1 MATEGETHARFRSV
15 ARLRLGR
22 GRGAIPRQGICQ
34 KQASIGKLCS
44 VDAIVVRHVV
54 SGDGE
59 LTPSIETEWQF
70 DAVHLAPVQRW
81 LAQHAEGTIRVD
93 PAGTRSLVDTYL
105 DTSDLRIH
113 RAQRSLRLRR
123 IGRGTEI
130 TLKTHASA
138 VAGVRSR
145 EEITERV
152 PAPDVAALE
161 AEGEV
166 GWRVRALIGRRQLTE
181 LFEVR
186 TRRQVFIL
194 QLAELPAGEVV
205 LDRTVIGIG
214 PGLEPARLRRVE
226 VEVADPSNAEIAA
239 FVERLRQECGLRLA
253 THTKFEAGFLAR
265 GLEAPLARDL
275 GTTSFDLHSST
286 GELAF
291 AVLRGLFVEMLAH
304 ESGTRLGEDPEEL
317 HGMRVA
323 TRRLRAVLGIF
334 QPALPIR
341 ASRFREEIGW
351 LGQVLGA
358 VRDLDVGIGQLREG
372 AVEGIGSEEVDAL
385 DALIDLL
392 ESRRGDARAM
402 LLEALDSRR
411 YDRLVDGFSAFLTH
425 GPLRRSAAST
435 APAAGAV
442 PGIAIER
449 YRKVRKQGRRLDA
462 SSEPGEFHVLRIR
475 CKRLRYALEAV
486 ADLYGKPAR
495 VMNRHLIALQ
505 DALGSHQDAIVAS
518 QRLRSLAID
527 HGHDLPPA
535 TVFAMGELAARHTE
549 RAERLRSEFPPLFRK
564 LVGPWKKLRRVMEA
578 AAPAAPSIR
587 TTSGR
592 RSPVLR
598 SAAEVELE
606 KSDGSVQHVL
616 ERP

>member
-1 MATEGETHARFRSV
+1 M
-15 ARLRLGR
+15 
-22 GRGAIPRQGICQ
+22 
-34 KQASIGKLCS
+34 
-44 VDAIVVRHVV
+44 RHVV
-54 SGDGE
+54 SSDDE

-81 LAQHAEGTIRVD
+81 LGQHAEGKVRVE

-105 DTSDLRIH
+105 DTPDLRIY
-113 RAQRSLRLRR
+113 RAQRSFRLRR
-123 IGRGTEI
+123 AGRATEI
-130 TLKTHASA
+130 TLKALAPA

-145 EEITERV
+145 EEITELLPV
-152 PAPDVAALE
+152 PDVAALGTD
-161 AEGEV
+161 GEV

-186 TRRQVFIL
+186 TRRQVFML
-194 QLAELPAGEVV
+194 QNGGLRAGEVV

-214 PGLEPARLRRVE
+214 PRLEPARLRRVE
-226 VEVADPSNAEIAA
+226 VEVADPTSPEIAA
-239 FVERLRQECGLRLA
+239 FVERLRQECGLQLA

-275 GTTSFDLHSST
+275 GSTSFDLHSST

-304 ESGTRLGEDPEEL
+304 EPGTRLGEDTEEL

-334 QPALPIR
+334 EPALPVR
-341 ASRFREEIGW
+341 ASRFRADLGW

-358 VRDLDVGIGQLREG
+358 VRDLDVGIGQLRGG
-372 AVEGIGSEEVDAL
+372 ADGGIGGEEVGAL
-385 DALIDLL
+385 AALIDLL
-392 ESRRGDARAM
+392 ESRRGDARAR

-411 YDRLVDGFSAFLTH
+411 YDRLVDGFAAFLTH

-435 APAAGAV
+435 APAAGTV

-475 CKRLRYALEAV
+475 CKGLRYALEAV
-486 ADLYGKPAR
+486 AELYGKPAR
-495 VMNRHLIALQ
+495 VMNRRLIALQ
-505 DALGSHQDAIVAS
+505 NALGSHQDAIVAHE
-518 QRLRSLAID
+518 RLRSLAID

-535 TVFAMGELAARHTE
+535 TVFAMGELAARYTD

-564 LVGPWKKLRRVMEA
+564 LAGPWKDLRRVMEA
-578 AAPAAPSIR
+578 AAPEIPSTRTPPSARSLAKRTVGAADPIKEDESEDI
-587 TTSGR
+587 
-592 RSPVLR
+592 
-598 SAAEVELE
+598 
-606 KSDGSVQHVL
+606 L
-616 ERP
+616 ERA